1 MSCKLNRDATSA
13 VAFFTT
19 AFGVAHPAG
28 MKGAAF
34 CLGSGIKSLSEYG
47 FDEEVGFGEDSIT
60 DATVARGIAHSGNFD
75 AGAGPR
81 GSCKGTIFLRS
92 FVALSAVNRDSSSMI
107 SFKLLEAGDGVA
119 KVLGIRDL
127 LFILTATLLGFR
139 HSSSMLSCKFLDGGV
154 FTFTAVRLV
163 IISGR
168 G

>member
-19 AFGVAHPAG
+19 AFRVAHPAG

-119 KVLGIRDL
+119 KVGIRDL

-139 HSSSMLSCKFLDGGV
+139 DSSSTLSCKPLDGGV

-163 IISGR
+163 TISG
-168 G
+168 GG